1 MQFLSSWDEETDLH
15 ETTKKVK
22 DRRYINT
29 KLDGK
34 GCKNYKNSED
44 YQNGKAVKEG
54 YSQEMGGDNLP
65 IKVSNHGLSEN
76 GQTVISGKGLH
87 WQEKSKPETGM
98 FKVMEI

>member
-54 YSQEMGGDNLP
+54 YS
-65 IKVSNHGLSEN
+65 
-76 GQTVISGKGLH
+76 
-87 WQEKSKPETGM
+87 
-98 FKVMEI
+98 